1 MRPILRWVMD
11 VIIYVTF
18 PLAFLFLLLQQW
30 WIAAVL
36 LATSIVAAAVGLAL
50 EQRRSATASAPASR
64 IRKAAGLAHLAILAG
79 LAITAAVTMVAIA
92 WW

>member
-11 VIIYVTF
+11 VIICATF

-36 LATSIVAAAVGLAL
+36 LATSFVAAAVSLAL
-50 EQRRSATASAPASR
+50 ERRRPAPAPASR

-79 LAITAAVTMVAIA
+79 LAITAAVTMIAIA

>member
-11 VIIYVTF
+11 VIIYITF
-18 PLAFLFLLLQQW
+18 PLAFLFFLLQHW

-36 LATSIVAAAVGLAL
+36 LATSIVSAAVGLAL
-50 EQRRSATASAPASR
+50 EHRRPAPAPASR
-64 IRKAAGLAHLAILAG
+64 LRKAAGFAYLAILAG
-79 LAITAAVTMVAIA
+79 LAIAAAVTMITIA

>member
-11 VIIYVTF
+11 VIIYITF

-30 WIAAVL
+30 GIASIF
-36 LATSIVAAAVGLAL
+36 LAMTIVAAAVGLAL
-50 EQRRSATASAPASR
+50 EQRRPATAPASR
-64 IRKAAGLAHLAILAG
+64 LRKAAGLAYLAILAG
-79 LAITAAVTMVAIA
+79 LAITAAVTMISIA